1 MRIPS
6 NILSGVPLVWIL
18 LFAAYLSMFGESM
31 IVKGA
36 HMFSRAVFGWFGVWN
51 LSIVWRALMET
62 MICAE
67 EPHGTEGS
75 HEIHPLCREL
85 HGKNCVGEGAV

>member
-36 HMFSRAVFGWFGVWN
+36 HVFTRWVWMVWS

-62 MICAE
+62 MICVE
-67 EPHGTEGS
+67 EPHGTALRRRTS
-75 HEIHPLCREL
+75 
-85 HGKNCVGEGAV
+85 

>member
-36 HMFSRAVFGWFGVWN
+36 HMFSRAGFGMVWS

-62 MICAE
+62 MICVE
-67 EPHGTEGS
+67 EPHGTALRRRTS
-75 HEIHPLCREL
+75 
-85 HGKNCVGEGAV
+85 